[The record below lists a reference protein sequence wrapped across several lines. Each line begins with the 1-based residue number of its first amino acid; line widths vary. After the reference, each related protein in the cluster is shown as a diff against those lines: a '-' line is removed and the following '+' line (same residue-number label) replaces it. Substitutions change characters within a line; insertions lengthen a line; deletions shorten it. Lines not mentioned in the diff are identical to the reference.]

1 MTDNESTPVAE
12 ATPTPT
18 SPAQT
23 TDRGLSR
30 RRFLTVAAGAG
41 AIAVAAGTGGAL
53 LGNAVGQAIAPD
65 TPSSGQKPGR
75 TAGALGLVDFEGAH
89 QAGVTRPGLQQPATL
104 VASFDVVAPDRR
116 ALDALF
122 RELTKRS
129 RDLAAA
135 WSPDAGD
142 PLFPPPESGVVGA
155 STGPAG
161 MTVTASVGA
170 SLFDDR
176 YGLAD
181 RRPRQ
186 LTRMPVFANDVLD
199 PDLSHGDLLLQIS
212 TIDQVA
218 AIHALRYLQ
227 LGVRDGLRLR
237 WLQEGFTRPDPVPT
251 PGHTTTR
258 NLLGFKDGTANPH
271 TDDVAVM
278 DELVWVG
285 ANQAGEPAWTTG
297 GSYAVVRLIR
307 MFVERWDR
315 TALGE
320 QEGIIGR
327 TKRTG
332 APMGQ
337 GREEDIPDYAG
348 DPDGKRIALS
358 AHIRLANPRTAATER
373 SRLLRRG
380 YSYSRGFDDAGL
392 LDQGL
397 LFIAYQRDLEAGFA
411 TVQGRLDG
419 EALEE
424 YIRPVGG
431 GYFFTLPGVTTA
443 DGYLG
448 QGMLAG

>member
-1 MTDNESTPVAE
+1 
-12 ATPTPT
+12 
-18 SPAQT
+18 
-23 TDRGLSR
+23 
-30 RRFLTVAAGAG
+30 
-41 AIAVAAGTGGAL
+41 
-53 LGNAVGQAIAPD
+53 
-65 TPSSGQKPGR
+65 
-75 TAGALGLVDFEGAH
+75 
-89 QAGVTRPGLQQPATL
+89 
-104 VASFDVVAPDRR
+104 
-116 ALDALF
+116 
-122 RELTKRS
+122 
-129 RDLAAA
+129 
-135 WSPDAGD
+135 
-142 PLFPPPESGVVGA
+142 
-155 STGPAG
+155 
-161 MTVTASVGA
+161 
-170 SLFDDR
+170 
-176 YGLAD
+176 
-181 RRPRQ
+181 
-186 LTRMPVFANDVLD
+186 MPVFPNDVID

-212 TIDQVA
+212 TVDQVA

-227 LGVRDGLRLR
+227 LGVRDALRLR

-271 TDDVAVM
+271 VDDTSVM

-285 ANQAGEPAWTTG
+285 AGEGGEPAWTAG

-337 GREEDIPDYAG
+337 GREEDIPDFAA
-348 DPDGKRIALS
+348 DPDGKKIALS

-373 SRLLRRG
+373 NRILRRG

-397 LFIAYQRDLEAGFA
+397 LFIAYQRDLAAGFA
-411 TVQGRLDG
+411 AVQDRLNG

-431 GYFFTLPGVTTA
+431 GYFFTLPGVATP

-448 QGMLAG
+448 QGLLAG